1 MLKKIL
7 VLTLVATAMLSAC
20 SSSRVAENELYKDDA
35 DRYAKNIV
43 VKEKT
48 PYSVVYEYRDVRI
61 DEIASLAGKYCH
73 KEGKRAFLQESGLYK
88 NNRMRTTF
96 ICANLQ

>member
-1 MLKKIL
+1 MLKNVFVFTVI
-7 VLTLVATAMLSAC
+7 AAAMLSAC
-20 SSSRVAENELYKDDA
+20 SSSRISGGDLYADDA

-43 VKEKT
+43 IKEKT

-88 NNRMRTTF
+88 NNRMRATF
-96 ICANLQ
+96 ICTNLQ